1 MASWDDVGKIAL
13 SLPDTTPGEAHE
25 GSPAYDVAGRQ
36 FARLRWD
43 EGREL
48 LQFWA
53 VDREGLA
60 ASNPEAYSLW
70 KAFPAAVFAWLDQL
84 DTDEVHEI
92 VTDSWRARAPKRLVK
107 AHPEVS

>member
-13 SLPDTTPGEAHE
+13 SLPETTAGQAHE

-53 VDREGLA
+53 GDREGLA
-60 ASNPEAYSLW
+60 ASNPDAYSLW
-70 KAFPAAVFAWLDQL
+70 KAFPAAVFGWLDQL
-84 DTDEVHEI
+84 DTDELREI
-92 VTDSWRARAPKRLVK
+92 IIDSWRARAPKRLVK
-107 AHPEVS
+107 THPEVS

>member
-13 SLPDTTPGEAHE
+13 SLPETTPGEAHE

-53 VDREGLA
+53 VDRVGLA
-60 ASNPEAYSLW
+60 ASNPE
-70 KAFPAAVFAWLDQL
+70 
-84 DTDEVHEI
+84 
-92 VTDSWRARAPKRLVK
+92 
-107 AHPEVS
+107 VS